1 VREPRSDR
9 TLIITAPAIRS
20 QAAALRPVLFA
31 IGGVFFDLYFGSPF
45 GTLSR
50 RMTSST
56 APEPVAPSRRSSPWT
71 RRLLV
76 FVSCVLLLDALFG
89 DKGLTET
96 LRARQDLRRASANLD
111 NLTRE
116 NAAMREQVRRLQ
128 GDPAAIKAVA
138 RKDLGL
144 VRRGEILIVLK
155 DLP

>member
-1 VREPRSDR
+1 
-9 TLIITAPAIRS
+9 
-20 QAAALRPVLFA
+20 
-31 IGGVFFDLYFGSPF
+31 
-45 GTLSR
+45 
-50 RMTSST
+50 MTSST

-128 GDPAAIKAVA
+128 NDPAAIEAVA